1 MSEIGGALAKA
12 ARDFFTARM
21 LGLVLWPLLGSLL
34 LWSALSYFFWHD
46 LVSGLQHLVVLP
58 ILDNLLSPRVLRW
71 LGQFSVG
78 IALFLI
84 LPPLVQATALL
95 ITAMVAMPL
104 MLEYVAGRDYPQ
116 LEQRSGGSASGSVW
130 NALAASLLYLL
141 LWLMSLPLWLFG
153 VPAIVLPVLLNG
165 WLNDRLF
172 RYDALARHAGREE
185 YALLRRRAGG
195 RFYLLGCTAALIQL
209 LGPELHP
216 SRLRRIGAAARRRQG
231 RENPALRCLNLRWRA
246 ADSLAMLSKAV
257 M

>member
-95 ITAMVAMPL
+95 ITAIVAMPL

-209 LGPELHP
+209 VPL
-216 SRLRRIGAAARRRQG
+216 
-231 RENPALRCLNLRWRA
+231 LNLIAPVYSGLSFIHLGCAELVQLRA
-246 ADSLAMLSKAV
+246 AVRDGRIPPYGA
-257 M
+257 